1 MTSCNYETDYSTV
14 IGERILP
21 FVFSLNTETSV
32 LTPKPGEYQRFCYD
46 IAGVGTDTPLY
57 ADLSH
62 FLLGICSAIT
72 QEDIL
77 DVTVVIDGK
86 SQNVIWGEN
95 VELKTIQHPDPPT
108 GCTGLKFDFP
118 LDKVDGEMQVCFSL
132 VRPYA
137 VGPVNLCLFG
147 GGQTASGLTICGPS
161 PAVPQNPVNLRFT
174 RKKPFAFL

>member
-108 GCTGLKFDFP
+108 GCTGLKFDSHWI
-118 LDKVDGEMQVCFSL
+118 KWM
-132 VRPYA
+132 VR
-137 VGPVNLCLFG
+137 CR
-147 GGQTASGLTICGPS
+147 S
-161 PAVPQNPVNLRFT
+161 
-174 RKKPFAFL
+174 AFLLSDLMRSAQSISVFSAAVRQLPA

>member
-62 FLLGICSAIT
+62 FLLDICSAIT

-77 DVTVVIDGK
+77 DVTVVIDG
-86 SQNVIWGEN
+86 
-95 VELKTIQHPDPPT
+95 PP
-108 GCTGLKFDFP
+108 P
-118 LDKVDGEMQVCFSL
+118 E
-132 VRPYA
+132 R
-137 VGPVNLCLFG
+137 
-147 GGQTASGLTICGPS
+147 
-161 PAVPQNPVNLRFT
+161 NLR
-174 RKKPFAFL
+174 

>member
-86 SQNVIWGEN
+86 SQNVILGEN

-108 GCTGLKFDFP
+108 
-118 LDKVDGEMQVCFSL
+118 
-132 VRPYA
+132 
-137 VGPVNLCLFG
+137 
-147 GGQTASGLTICGPS
+147 
-161 PAVPQNPVNLRFT
+161 
-174 RKKPFAFL
+174 

>member
-1 MTSCNYETDYSTV
+1 MKQT
-14 IGERILP
+14 ILLLSASG
-21 FVFSLNTETSV
+21 FCRSFFSLNTETSV

-86 SQNVIWGEN
+86 IAE
-95 VELKTIQHPDPPT
+95 
-108 GCTGLKFDFP
+108 
-118 LDKVDGEMQVCFSL
+118 
-132 VRPYA
+132 R
-137 VGPVNLCLFG
+137 NLG
-147 GGQTASGLTICGPS
+147 
-161 PAVPQNPVNLRFT
+161 
-174 RKKPFAFL
+174 

>member
-72 QEDIL
+72 P
-77 DVTVVIDGK
+77 G
-86 SQNVIWGEN
+86 GY
-95 VELKTIQHPDPPT
+95 P
-108 GCTGLKFDFP
+108 GCYGRNRRKIA
-118 LDKVDGEMQVCFSL
+118 E
-132 VRPYA
+132 R
-137 VGPVNLCLFG
+137 NLG
-147 GGQTASGLTICGPS
+147 
-161 PAVPQNPVNLRFT
+161 
-174 RKKPFAFL
+174 